1 MSRKW
6 IFEIVVLLAG
16 CVLSAETLPFRS
28 GIILAAETSAKKQNI
43 VNFNEQN
50 YPDLPVGSRIYAAV
64 TLTVFSN
71 RVLSPLDYSLN
82 AFGKKYPC
90 VAVRTG
96 DSAWQADPKGIEFPA
111 KNQKYAMLFILD
123 GSLLGF
129 NKEDKMSLHCNYPP
143 AKTPD
148 TALIF
153 TNRMQQDFTR
163 ASQIP
168 ATGTLRIQK

>member
-1 MSRKW
+1 MSKKW
-6 IFEIVVLLAG
+6 ILEIVVLLAG
-16 CVLSAETLPFRS
+16 FVLSADTLPFRS
-28 GIILAAETSAKKQNI
+28 GIIFAAETSTKKQNI

-71 RVLSPLDYSLN
+71 RILSPLDYSLD

-96 DSAWQADPKGIEFPA
+96 DAPWQADPKGIEFPA
-111 KNQKYAMLFILD
+111 KNQKYSMLFILD

-129 NKEDKMSLHCNYPP
+129 NQEDKMSLHCNYSP
-143 AKTPD
+143 ANAAGTE
-148 TALIF
+148 LFF
-153 TNRMQQDFTR
+153 TNRMQQDFTK
-163 ASQIP
+163 SSKIP
-168 ATGTLRIQK
+168 AAGALRILK